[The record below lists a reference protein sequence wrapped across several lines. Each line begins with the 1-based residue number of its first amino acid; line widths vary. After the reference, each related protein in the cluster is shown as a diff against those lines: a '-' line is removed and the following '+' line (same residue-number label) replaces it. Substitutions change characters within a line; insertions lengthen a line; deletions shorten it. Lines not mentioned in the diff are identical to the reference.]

1 MRYKSKETMDTIIHA
16 IEEHFFSYNESPSI
30 AEIAR
35 AVGLSKSGVYKYL
48 KEMAEKGLIT
58 YTGTSVHTP
67 VTEKIN
73 TNLNYTP
80 VLGSVACGTPQLSEE
95 NFEEYVALPTSL
107 FGNGK
112 FFILRAFGESMIEA
126 GIEEGDMVVVRKQS
140 IANEGDIVVALV
152 NNETTL
158 KRYYI
163 DEKTHRVILHP
174 ENKTMADIHPTNCCI
189 QGVACHVIKAL

>member
-35 AVGLSKSGVYKYL
+35 VVGLSKSGVYKYL
-48 KEMAEKGLIT
+48 KEMDEKGLIT
-58 YTGTSVHTP
+58 YTGDSIHTP

-73 TNLNYTP
+73 TDLNYTP

-107 FGNGK
+107 FGNGD
-112 FFILRAFGESMIEA
+112 FFILRAYGESMIDA
-126 GIEEGDMVVVRKQS
+126 GIEPGDMVVVRKQNT
-140 IANEGDIVVALV
+140 AKDGDIVVALV
-152 NNETTL
+152 NNENTL

-163 DEKTHRVILHP
+163 DEITHRVILHP
-174 ENKTMADIHPTNCCI
+174 ENKNMADIYPTNCCI

>member
-1 MRYKSKETMDTIIHA
+1 MRYKSKETMDAIIQA
-16 IEEHFFSYNESPSI
+16 IEKHFFTYNESPSI
-30 AEIAR
+30 GDISR
-35 AVGLSKSGVYKYL
+35 ALNLSKSCIFKYL
-48 KEMAEKGLIT
+48 KEMDEKGMIT

-107 FGNGK
+107 FGNGD
-112 FFILRAFGESMIEA
+112 FFILRAYGESMIDA
-126 GIEEGDMVVVRKQS
+126 GIEPGDMVVVRKQNT
-140 IANEGDIVVALV
+140 AKDGDIVVALV
-152 NNETTL
+152 NNENTL
-158 KRYYI
+158 KRYYT

-174 ENKTMADIHPTNCCI
+174 ENKTMADIHPTNCYI